1 MRMASTHTSDS
12 GALRA
17 IGAPHRAP
25 RWPYGQGV
33 LVVIVCTGIA
43 WILSPYLRA
52 ANIVMVYLLGIIIV
66 AMRLGRGAS
75 IMTAALSVAA
85 FNFLFLPPVGTF
97 VLRDAEF
104 LLSFAVMLCLSLIVS
119 DRTSRIRAQAAVR
132 AAHASQLQKLASAS
146 LAIGSTLSTDEISRM
161 LTEKARDIVGAHVA
175 VTGLNENHKPTIS
188 AISLSERYATW
199 QGFDAKLNCSEIYQ
213 LVCETNR
220 PMRLTQAE
228 LEAHSGGPHLPLRGW
243 LAAPLIA
250 QDGQSLGFIQLSDK
264 YAGEFTE
271 ADEAI
276 LAELAQTASVGIEKA
291 RLYHESERR
300 RRAAEQLYA
309 LAHDLTEPR
318 DVDELLQT
326 GIRHVA
332 DVFASQV
339 VLYLP
344 DDAGRP
350 VARVSL
356 PIASDTDRGD
366 VTVIESVLVEG
377 KVVLAGG
384 AAYLPFTASRGVRG
398 VLFVRPQPIEGGLTS
413 EQIHLLETFVDRIAL
428 AVERI
433 WLAEEAR
440 QAEMRVETERL
451 RSSILSSISHDL
463 RTPLAAITSA
473 ASSLLEGEELL
484 DPVTR
489 VDLKETIYEE
499 ANRLARLVNNLL
511 DMTRLEAGLRARKER
526 QPLEDVVGAALARL
540 ERNLQDHPVV
550 ARLPEDL
557 PLVPLDAVLIEQVL
571 INLLDNAVKYTP
583 VGSPIEIQISTT
595 ASDLT
600 VEVADRGPG
609 LPAGDEERVF
619 EKFYRGIAPGVQG
632 AGLGLAICRGI
643 VLAHGGRMW
652 AQNRAGGGVIFRFA
666 LPIESSSPPAEVA
679 RG

>member
-1 MRMASTHTSDS
+1 
-12 GALRA
+12 
-17 IGAPHRAP
+17 
-25 RWPYGQGV
+25 
-33 LVVIVCTGIA
+33 
-43 WILSPYLRA
+43 
-52 ANIVMVYLLGIIIV
+52 
-66 AMRLGRGAS
+66 
-75 IMTAALSVAA
+75 
-85 FNFLFLPPVGTF
+85 
-97 VLRDAEF
+97 
-104 LLSFAVMLCLSLIVS
+104 
-119 DRTSRIRAQAAVR
+119 
-132 AAHASQLQKLASAS
+132 
-146 LAIGSTLSTDEISRM
+146 
-161 LTEKARDIVGAHVA
+161 
-175 VTGLNENHKPTIS
+175 
-188 AISLSERYATW
+188 
-199 QGFDAKLNCSEIYQ
+199 
-213 LVCETNR
+213 
-220 PMRLTQAE
+220 
-228 LEAHSGGPHLPLRGW
+228 
-243 LAAPLIA
+243 
-250 QDGQSLGFIQLSDK
+250 
-264 YAGEFTE
+264 
-271 ADEAI
+271 
-276 LAELAQTASVGIEKA
+276 
-291 RLYHESERR
+291 
-300 RRAAEQLYA
+300 
-309 LAHDLTEPR
+309 
-318 DVDELLQT
+318 
-326 GIRHVA
+326 
-332 DVFASQV
+332 V

-366 VTVIESVLVEG
+366 VTVIESVLVER

>member
-1 MRMASTHTSDS
+1 
-12 GALRA
+12 
-17 IGAPHRAP
+17 
-25 RWPYGQGV
+25 V
-33 LVVIVCTGIA
+33 FVVIVCTGIA
-43 WILSPYLRA
+43 YVLSPYLLPS
-52 ANIVMVYLLGIIIV
+52 NLVMVYLLGIVVV

-85 FNFLFLPPVGTF
+85 FNFLFIPLVRTF
-97 VLRDAEF
+97 VLQDAEF
-104 LLSFAVMLCLSLIVS
+104 LLGFAVMLCIAIIVS

-132 AAHASQLQKLASAS
+132 AAHVNQLQKLASAS
-146 LAIGSTLSTDEISRM
+146 LAIGSTLSVDEISRM
-161 LTEKARDIVGAHVA
+161 LTEKARDIVGAHMA
-175 VTGLNENHKPTIS
+175 VTGLNENQKHTIS
-188 AISLSERYATW
+188 AISVSERYAAW
-199 QGFDAKLNCSEIYQ
+199 QGFDAKPDGFGIYR
-213 LVCETNR
+213 LVYETNG
-220 PMRLTQAE
+220 PMRLTQEE
-228 LEAHSGGPHLPLRGW
+228 LETHSAFRHFGRVGGQHRPLRGW

-250 QDGQSLGFIQLSDK
+250 QDGQNLGLIQLFDK

-276 LAELAQTASVGIEKA
+276 LVELAHTASVAIEKA

-309 LAHDLTEPR
+309 LAHDLAETR
-318 DVDELLQT
+318 DVAELLKT

-332 DVFASQV
+332 DVFASDV
-339 VLYLP
+339 VLYAP
-344 DDAGRP
+344 DDGRLVTRMSHPTAGDT
-350 VARVSL
+350 AGDDVS
-356 PIASDTDRGD
+356 
-366 VTVIESVLVEG
+366 VIRSVLVER
-377 KVVLAGG
+377 KVALAGG
-384 AAYLPFTASRGVRG
+384 AVYLPFPASRGVGG
-398 VLFVRPQPIEGGLTS
+398 VLFVRPRPIEDRLTS
-413 EQIHLLETFVDRIAL
+413 EQIHLLEAFVDRIAI

-433 WLAEEAR
+433 WLAQGAR
-440 QAEMRVETERL
+440 EAEMRVETERL

-473 ASSLLEGEELL
+473 ASSLLQGEELL

-489 VDLKETIYEE
+489 VDLKEAIYEE

-526 QPLEDVVGAALARL
+526 QPLEDVIGAALARL
-540 ERNLQDHPVV
+540 ERNLQDHPV
-550 ARLPEDL
+550 ATHLPEDL

-583 VGSPIEIQISTT
+583 SGSPIEIRISTT

-600 VEVADRGPG
+600 VEVSDRGPG
-609 LPAGDEERVF
+609 LPSGDEERVF
-619 EKFYRGIAPGVQG
+619 EKFYRGNARGVQG

-652 AQNRAGGGVIFRFA
+652 AQNRADGGAVFRFT
-666 LPIESSSPPAEVA
+666 LPVDSVSAPVEAA